1 MKSILSRAHVAL
13 LPMAF
18 TALVC
23 YLGATLWSI
32 RISLSSSR
40 TFPVHDFVGLAQY
53 RRLFANERWLHSLAN
68 LGVYGALFVL
78 ACLLLGFV
86 LAVLIEREVR
96 AAGALRVVFLY
107 PYAMSF
113 IATGLAWQWLLNPQ
127 FGIQEAVRRWGFPQ
141 FQFDWLVD
149 QDRAL
154 YTIVIATVWQAAGLV
169 MAILLAGMRGIDPDI
184 WSAARLE
191 GIPAW
196 RLYVSV
202 IVPMLAAPFATAA
215 LLLLTA
221 VAKLYDAVVAM
232 TQGGPGTASEVP
244 AKFIMDHLFG
254 RANVAL
260 ASAGATVLV
269 LTALAVLAPLFYA
282 RARAARLR
290 A

>member
-1 MKSILSRAHVAL
+1 MKKHLSRAHLAL

-40 TFPVHDFVGLAQY
+40 TFPVDDFVGLAQY
-53 RRLFANERWLHSLAN
+53 RRLFANERWLHSLGN

-78 ACLLLGFV
+78 ACLLLGFL

-96 AAGALRVVFLY
+96 TAGTLRVVFLY

-127 FGIQEAVRRWGFPQ
+127 FGIQEAVRRWGFPH

-184 WSAARLE
+184 WSAARVE

-196 RLYVSV
+196 RLYASV

-254 RANVAL
+254 RANIAL

-269 LTALAVLAPLFYA
+269 LSALAVLAPLFYA
-282 RARAARLR
+282 RSRAARLR
-290 A
+290 S

>member
-1 MKSILSRAHVAL
+1 MKSLLSRAHLAL

-40 TFPVHDFVGLAQY
+40 TFPVQDFVGLAQY
-53 RRLFANERWLHSLAN
+53 RRLFANERWLHSLSN

-86 LAVLIEREVR
+86 LAVLVEREVR

-127 FGIQEAVRRWGFPQ
+127 FGIQEAVRRWGYPHFH
-141 FQFDWLVD
+141 FDWLVD

-169 MAILLAGMRGIDPDI
+169 MAILLAGLRGIDPDI
-184 WSAARLE
+184 WSAARVE

-254 RANVAL
+254 RANIAL

-269 LTALAVLAPLFYA
+269 LTALAVLAPLFYV

>member
-1 MKSILSRAHVAL
+1 MKSYLSRAHLAL

-18 TALVC
+18 TALLC

-68 LGVYGALFVL
+68 LGIYGALFVL

-127 FGIQEAVRRWGFPQ
+127 FGIQEAVRRWGFPH

-169 MAILLAGMRGIDPDI
+169 MAILLAGLRGIDPDI

-191 GIPAW
+191 GVPGW
-196 RLYVSV
+196 RLYMSV

-254 RANVAL
+254 RANIAL